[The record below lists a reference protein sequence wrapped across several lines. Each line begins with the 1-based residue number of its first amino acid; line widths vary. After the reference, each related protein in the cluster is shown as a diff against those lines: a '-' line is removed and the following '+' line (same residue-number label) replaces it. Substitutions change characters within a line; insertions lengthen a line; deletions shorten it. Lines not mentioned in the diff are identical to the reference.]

1 MFLLQTHLK
10 ACLYQV
16 LTCPNEHC
24 HETMEQRELKR
35 HMTISCLWRIT
46 ECEHCNEQHPACR
59 IQVVYDDHIYG
70 ESLYYSR
77 NIHKLGFRSDLKCS
91 GLAESSVITAHAI
104 PERLHYM
111 RDVKL
116 ISFRIMLES
125 A

>member
-1 MFLLQTHLK
+1 M
-10 ACLYQV
+10 
-16 LTCPNEHC
+16 N
-24 HETMEQRELKR
+24 
-35 HMTISCLWRIT
+35 I
-46 ECEHCNEQHPACR
+46 ACR
-59 IQVVYDDHIYG
+59 IQVVYDDQIYG
-70 ESLYYSR
+70 ESLYYSK
-77 NIHKLGFRSDLKCS
+77 NINKLGFRSDLKCS